1 MEWAYQH
8 GLPKSA
14 IIKSS
19 APAMLLDKKK
29 GVHNI
34 EGRWTVDE
42 LGKFQSSIYKLTE
55 DIFDIAN
62 ADNIGR
68 ELALTIAQS
77 ASKFQDTIYKAACL
91 DESDFTK
98 RRLFIYVD
106 GKYSP
111 AGNMMNPPWDQL
123 LVNNKL
129 FSRINYTLSDDSWS
143 VLTTQGV
150 SFWERFKVA
159 GYETLIYRL
168 AIKISRQ
175 LPNWIFTK
183 EILMPNENELNIE
196 IAAALALRGVKITN
210 IQTNYSSNCQKVQ
223 AYLDNIS
230 LPKEVVLLMR
240 KRIMQWV
247 TPSGVE
253 VTMSLFQSYMQK
265 QIKEFVLL
273 SNEWD
278 KVIAKSDLRCKV
290 SVLANAPSNINGH
303 ALAYSCRKK
312 KILFISSQHGITE
325 EIRNTKHSLD
335 IGFEGNVADVMFT
348 YNSKIINISKNSYY
362 SKSAYYE
369 IGMPLRLMRM
379 KNTSTNSI
387 STTPILFASVNL
399 YLAGISQ
406 SPNTRYRNALFE
418 RAIITKVL
426 SKLPY
431 KVCYKVYPEDTRRHA
446 DPDPVLNDI
455 KKVDNIEI
463 FKKKIDL
470 RYLLS
475 EYSVL
480 VSTCATSTLG
490 WLVMSEKPII
500 FINQKNNKPLSDE
513 AYKSLSKGL
522 FVFDDSENDFHIN
535 VRIFLSQPIEEI
547 ERLWQKKERARKEM
561 IKNYFSKYKG
571 GAGKRAAHIILEEYL
586 V

>member
-1 MEWAYQH
+1 
-8 GLPKSA
+8 
-14 IIKSS
+14 
-19 APAMLLDKKK
+19 
-29 GVHNI
+29 
-34 EGRWTVDE
+34 
-42 LGKFQSSIYKLTE
+42 
-55 DIFDIAN
+55 
-62 ADNIGR
+62 
-68 ELALTIAQS
+68 
-77 ASKFQDTIYKAACL
+77 
-91 DESDFTK
+91 
-98 RRLFIYVD
+98 
-106 GKYSP
+106 
-111 AGNMMNPPWDQL
+111 
-123 LVNNKL
+123 
-129 FSRINYTLSDDSWS
+129 
-143 VLTTQGV
+143 
-150 SFWERFKVA
+150 
-159 GYETLIYRL
+159 
-168 AIKISRQ
+168 
-175 LPNWIFTK
+175 
-183 EILMPNENELNIE
+183 
-196 IAAALALRGVKITN
+196 
-210 IQTNYSSNCQKVQ
+210 
-223 AYLDNIS
+223 
-230 LPKEVVLLMR
+230 
-240 KRIMQWV
+240 
-247 TPSGVE
+247 
-253 VTMSLFQSYMQK
+253 
-265 QIKEFVLL
+265 
-273 SNEWD
+273 
-278 KVIAKSDLRCKV
+278 
-290 SVLANAPSNINGH
+290 
-303 ALAYSCRKK
+303 
-312 KILFISSQHGITE
+312 
-325 EIRNTKHSLD
+325 
-335 IGFEGNVADVMFT
+335 
-348 YNSKIINISKNSYY
+348 
-362 SKSAYYE
+362 
-369 IGMPLRLMRM
+369 MPLRLMRM